1 MSIPSGSRLGPYELT
16 APIGAG
22 GMGEVY
28 RAIDA
33 RLGRE
38 VALKVLPEAF
48 ASDPERLARF
58 EREARLLAA
67 LNHPG
72 IAHLYGFESVTLD
85 DGVTVHLLAMEL
97 VEGEDLSLRLKR
109 GPIPVDE
116 AIGLARQVAEALEEA
131 HEKGIVHRDVKPANL
146 KLTPDGKVKVLD
158 FGLAKAY
165 AGDSADGS
173 SSAELSQ
180 SPTLAHTGT
189 ATGLILGTAA
199 YMSPEQARGRAV
211 DRRADVWAFGVVL
224 YEMLT
229 GHRLF
234 TGETVSDVLA
244 GVLTRDPD
252 WSLLPGATPAFL
264 RDLLRRCLDR
274 DPRSRLRDIGEAR
287 VALERA
293 RAAIDVPARRPSRR
307 SWLAL
312 LGAALA
318 GGLVV
323 AGAVRLFLP
332 PSGRTPVLRKVDLLA
347 PDLDLD
353 WNIAPALSPDGS
365 RVAWSAAGRVWV
377 RDLDQLEARSV
388 AEIAAPTPLCW
399 SPDSRTVA
407 FGDLKKLWKVPAQ
420 GGARTAVADVPGTGQ
435 LVGAAWSPGG
445 QIALAAWRGGLY
457 EVSERGGAA
466 ALRLDVD
473 ERRIDYHYPSWLPNG
488 DLLYLIHW
496 KDRAEPGGRPLTF
509 LAVHDGAREIP
520 VSIDVG
526 GTDAW
531 PTVTPEGLLLFLREG
546 DNAGIWAVP
555 YDVRERR
562 VSGEEFRVAPGGAS
576 LSASAEGS
584 LLYVQRAGTEAV
596 NEMAWVDRTGRTIGV
611 VGSSRAGLSGPTL
624 SPDGRRIAFAAGPP
638 KNRDIWVHDLGRGTE
653 TRLTFGAE
661 DDLAPTWLSTSEVA
675 YVQMTPATTSVSG
688 RILAVRADGSGAQR
702 VMVPEAALGRAT
714 RPLALASDG
723 RTALQIVDERGHG
736 RLRVADVRPDGS
748 LGPLRP
754 ILRIEPEP
762 DVGEARLSPD
772 GRLLAYVTDEPGLPE
787 LFLTRFPSGEGRWQ
801 VTTDGGRGPRW
812 ARDTGELL
820 FTTGLRQDE
829 LFSVRADPAFD
840 PPIGAPA
847 SLFRFGGLDGG
858 RPSSAGGG
866 DMDVAADGQRLLV
879 ARPGAGA
886 TARRMVLVQ
895 GWLAEFRA
903 PGAASA
909 PGR

>member
-28 RAIDA
+28 RATDT

-72 IAHLYGFESVTLD
+72 IAHLYGFETVTLD
-85 DGVTVHLLAMEL
+85 DGATVHLLAMEL
-97 VEGEDLSLRLKR
+97 VEGEDLALRLKR

-116 AIGLARQVAEALEEA
+116 AIGLARQIAEALEEA
-131 HEKGIVHRDVKPANL
+131 HERGIVHRDVKPANV

-165 AGDSADGS
+165 AGDSAGGS
-173 SSAELSQ
+173 PSADLSQ

-189 ATGLILGTAA
+189 AAGLILGTAA
-199 YMSPEQARGRAV
+199 YMSPEQARGKAV

-229 GHRLF
+229 GRRLF
-234 TGETVSDVLA
+234 AGETVSDVLA
-244 GVLTRDPD
+244 GVLTREPD

-287 VALERA
+287 VALERG
-293 RAAIDVPARRPSRR
+293 RATSDLPTRRASRR
-307 SWLAL
+307 TWLAAVGGL
-312 LGAALA
+312 LA

-323 AGAVRLFLP
+323 AGALRVFLP
-332 PSGRTPVLRKVDLLA
+332 ASDRAPALRKLDLLA

-365 RVAWSAAGRVWV
+365 RVAWSAGGRIWV
-377 RDLDQLEARSV
+377 RDLDQLEARPL
-388 AEIAAPTPLCW
+388 AEVAAPTPLCW

-407 FGDLKKLWKVPAQ
+407 FGDLKKLWKVPAL

-435 LVGAAWSPGG
+435 LVGAAWSAAG
-445 QIALAAWRGGLY
+445 QIVLAVWRGGLY

-466 ALRLDVD
+466 ALRFDVD

-496 KDRAEPGGRPLTF
+496 KAGAEPGERPLPF

-520 VSIDVG
+520 LAIDVG

-531 PTVTPEGLLLFLREG
+531 PTLTPEGQLLFLREG

-562 VSGEEFRVAPGGAS
+562 VSGAEFRVAPGGAS
-576 LSASAEGS
+576 LSASMEGS

-596 NEMAWVDRTGRTIGV
+596 NEMAWVDRAGRTIGV
-611 VGSSRAGLSGPTL
+611 VGSGRAGLSGPTL
-624 SPDGRRIAFAAGPP
+624 SPDGKRIAFAAGPP

-653 TRLTFGAE
+653 TRLTFGAADE
-661 DDLAPTWLSTSEVA
+661 AAPTWLSTSEVV
-675 YVQMTPATTSVSG
+675 YVQMAPASTSVSG
-688 RILAVRADGSGAQR
+688 RIVAVKADGSGAQR
-702 VMVPEAALGRAT
+702 VVVPEAALGRAA
-714 RPLALASDG
+714 RPLDLAADG
-723 RTALQIVDERGHG
+723 RTAVQIVDERGHG

-762 DVGEARLSPD
+762 DVGEAQLSPD

-801 VTTDGGRGPRW
+801 VTTDGGREPRW
-812 ARDTGELL
+812 ARDTGELF
-820 FTTGLRQDE
+820 FTTGLRQDA
-829 LFSVRADPAFD
+829 LFSVRVDPALD
-840 PPIGAPA
+840 PPIGAPT
-847 SLFRFGGLDGG
+847 SLFRFGALDGG
-858 RPSSAGGG
+858 RPSSASGG

-879 ARPGAGA
+879 VRPGAGA

-895 GWLAEFRA
+895 SWLAEFRA
-903 PGAASA
+903 PGAGSA
-909 PGR
+909 TGR